1 MGWGIIVKVDEM
13 AHCYI
18 LVSISS
24 VLQHSL
30 KDYLSARDMILGFKE
45 MFGEQ
50 GQLTKQIS
58 MRALMDTKMSD
69 GIPMREYV
77 LKMFDHLNTLKILSG
92 EIDIESQIDI
102 ILESLSNYFNQF
114 NLNSSINKI
123 DFTLVEF

>member
-58 MRALMDTKMSD
+58 MRVLMNTKMSD
-69 GIPMREYV
+69 GTPMREYV

-92 EIDIESQIDI
+92 EIDVESQIDI
-102 ILESLSNYFNQF
+102 ILESLSNSFDQF

>member
-1 MGWGIIVKVDEM
+1 
-13 AHCYI
+13 
-18 LVSISS
+18 
-24 VLQHSL
+24 
-30 KDYLSARDMILGFKE
+30 MILGFKE

-69 GIPMREYV
+69 GTPMREYV

-102 ILESLSNYFNQF
+102 ILESLSNSFDQF